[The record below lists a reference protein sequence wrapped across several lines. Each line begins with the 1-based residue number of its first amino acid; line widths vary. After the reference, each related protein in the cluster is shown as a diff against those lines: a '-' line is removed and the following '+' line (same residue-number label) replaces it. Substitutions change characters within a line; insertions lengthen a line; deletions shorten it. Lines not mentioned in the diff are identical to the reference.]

1 MLYGKEEISILVV
14 SRSDKMF
21 GVLNDLLNGRFYYE
35 IKQAASVGE
44 AKRMTL
50 VQSFD
55 IVVINAPLKDET
67 GIEFAVNLS
76 SDNSTGV
83 LLLINNEYY
92 DRVLDEVMGCGVLT
106 VSKPLSKQTLY
117 ETVNLIAATNF
128 RLKKLEH
135 KNAKLTAKMEEIR
148 IVNHAKWVLI
158 ENLGLS
164 EEEAHKIIEKQAM
177 DTRQTRREV
186 AETVLKTYNTLK

>member
-1 MLYGKEEISILVV
+1 MLFGKEEISILVV
-14 SRSDKMF
+14 SRSDKIF
-21 GVLNDLLNGRFYYE
+21 NALSDLFNGRFYADMKLALS
-35 IKQAASVGE
+35 ISE
-44 AKRMTL
+44 AKRLTL
-50 VQSFD
+50 MQSFD

-67 GIEFAVNLS
+67 GIEFAINLS
-76 SDNSTGV
+76 SENSTGV

-92 DRVLDEVMGCGVLT
+92 DRVLDEVMEYGVLT
-106 VSKPLSKQTLY
+106 VPKPLSKQTLY

-148 IVNHAKWVLI
+148 VVNHAKWVLI
-158 ENLGLS
+158 KNLGLT

-177 DTRQTRREV
+177 DTRQTKREV
-186 AETVLKTYNTLK
+186 AEAVLKTYKTSK

>member
-14 SRSDKMF
+14 SMSDKMF
-21 GVLNDLLNGRFYYE
+21 GVLSDLLNGRFYYD

-186 AETVLKTYNTLK
+186 AETVLKTYNTSR

>member
-1 MLYGKEEISILVV
+1 MLFGKEELSILVV
-14 SRSDKMF
+14 SASDKVIDIL
-21 GVLNDLLNGRFYYE
+21 GNLLNGRFYTD
-35 IKQAASVGE
+35 IKHAVSVSE
-44 AKRMTL
+44 AKRLSLMQT
-50 VQSFD
+50 FD
-55 IVVINAPLKDET
+55 IVIINAPLKDET
-67 GIEFAVNLS
+67 GIEFAADLS

-92 DRVLDEVMGCGVLT
+92 DQVLDKVVECGVL
-106 VSKPLSKQTLY
+106 VVAKPLSKHILY
-117 ETVNLIAATNF
+117 ETVNLITATHF
-128 RLKKLEH
+128 RLKKMEH

-177 DTRQTRREV
+177 DTRQTKCEV
-186 AETVLKTYNTLK
+186 AESILKTYNSTK

>member
-1 MLYGKEEISILVV
+1 MLFGKEEISILVV
-14 SRSDKMF
+14 SRSDKIPDA
-21 GVLNDLLNGRFYYE
+21 LCNLLNGRFYTD
-35 IKQAASVGE
+35 IKRALSISE
-44 AKRMTL
+44 AKRLTL
-50 VQSFD
+50 MQSFD
-55 IVVINAPLKDET
+55 IAVINAPLKDET
-67 GIEFAVNLS
+67 GIDFAINLS

-92 DRVLDEVMGCGVLT
+92 DRVLDEVIEYGVLT
-106 VSKPLSKQTLY
+106 VPKPLSKQTLY

-158 ENLGLS
+158 ENLGLT

-186 AETVLKTYNTLK
+186 AEAVLKTYKTSK